1 MFTLI
6 KEKCPS
12 CKGQLMVI
20 EFPHP
25 IIRDDSIPGVGCE
38 EDCGFLD
45 DLYEND
51 GSTSYTILKTTE
63 VLDVDVDEQG
73 PFITTGQ
80 GV

>member
-1 MFTLI
+1 MFTPI

-12 CKGQLMVI
+12 CKGQLIVI

-25 IIRDDSIPGVGCE
+25 MKRDDSIPGVGCE

-45 DLYEND
+45 DLYADD
-51 GSTSYTILKTTE
+51 GSTSYTILTGME
-63 VLDVDVDEQG
+63 EWDVDVDEQG